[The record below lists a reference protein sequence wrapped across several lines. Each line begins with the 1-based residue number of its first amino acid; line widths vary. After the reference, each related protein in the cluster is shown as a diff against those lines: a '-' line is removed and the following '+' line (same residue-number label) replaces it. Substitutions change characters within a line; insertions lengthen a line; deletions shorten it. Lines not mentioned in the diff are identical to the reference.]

1 MIIMPAVRR
10 EVFLAPHLNLSIGIS
25 TIKANS
31 KRKITKMMNIDQRG
45 KIWVSHN
52 VYAMEV
58 KMKTAALN
66 TKMLNLKLDFSF
78 IKTMCPKYDFS
89 S

>member
-1 MIIMPAVRR
+1 
-10 EVFLAPHLNLSIGIS
+10 
-25 TIKANS
+25 
-31 KRKITKMMNIDQRG
+31 MNIDQRG